1 MPTPPRRDIAVLRAK
16 LAAKHPKAQAALAAA
31 AGDIPVELLQQGLLC
46 AVGAGDQDA
55 AMTLARRMLPN
66 VPPLGPLRLALRATL
81 ADYCRERGLPC
92 ATVVEPVRVEIAP
105 SSRYTMPFAY
115 TTEPAVF
122 ASVPRAQFI
131 PGWDFVIGEDD
142 TVLYD
147 TGYLPPDVATHD
159 FMTFH
164 VGYLDCLI
172 HYAPAEEVYVDEEVL
187 FLSAPRANVGHWMI
201 DFLPRLKGM
210 ERVPGGRVKVVVPQG
225 MPARYLEM
233 LEIFGFGAAD
243 LVACDP
249 AKRYRFRMC
258 HVYRP
263 GLATPP
269 NPVHVRFVREG
280 FTRGRTLEIA
290 RGKKVFLTRNRIR
303 TRLVENSGEFEAFLK
318 RENIAS
324 AELADLSVADQHKL
338 LNDVEVILGT
348 FGSDLFGMYF
358 APAGCTVLAL
368 MNDLSE
374 DVTVAPTAHMLGQRH
389 QIFLCDRAREP
400 GLKRHK
406 RDTNVVIDCAA
417 LGDRL
422 REIAGP

>member
-1 MPTPPRRDIAVLRAK
+1 MPPLRRDIAALREK
-16 LAAKHPKAQAALAAA
+16 LAAKHPKMQAALADA
-31 AGDIPVELLQQGLLC
+31 AGDAPAELQQQGLLC
-46 AVGAGDQDA
+46 AVCAGDQQA
-55 AMTLARRMLPN
+55 AIALARRMLPN
-66 VPPLGPLRLALRATL
+66 VPPLRPLRLAFRATL
-81 ADYCRERGLPC
+81 ADYCRERELPC
-92 ATVVEPVRVEIAP
+92 ATVVEPIRIEIAP

-115 TTEPAVF
+115 TTEPALF

-131 PGWDFVIGEDD
+131 PGWDFMIGEDD

-147 TGYLPPDVATHD
+147 TGYLPPEVATHD

-172 HYAPAEEVYVDEEVL
+172 HYAPAEEIYVDEEVL

-210 ERVPGGRVKVVVPQG
+210 DFVSGGKVKVAVPQG
-225 MPARYLEM
+225 MPARYREM
-233 LEIFGFGAAD
+233 LEVFGFGGAD
-243 LVACDP
+243 LIACDP

-263 GLATPP
+263 GRATPP
-269 NPVHVRFVREG
+269 NPVHVKFVRDG
-280 FTRGRTLEIA
+280 FTRGRRLKITP
-290 RGKKVFLTRNRIR
+290 GKRVFLTRNRIG
-303 TRLVENSGEFEAFLK
+303 TRLVENAGAFDALLK
-318 RENIAS
+318 RENIVS
-324 AELADLSVADQHKL
+324 AELADLSVADQHAL
-338 LNDVEVILGT
+338 LGDAEVILGT

-358 APAGCTVLAL
+358 APAGCTVVAL

-406 RDTNVVIDCAA
+406 RDTNVVVDCAA
-417 LGDRL
+417 LSERL
-422 REIAGP
+422 REIPRG